1 MFKKILSVSL
11 FVFLI
16 CLVSL
21 PSFAE
26 EKIALVSLQRAL
38 NEVNEGK
45 QAKTTLKKDY
55 DGKKKQIDSMK
66 TDFDQQA
73 GQLEKERLVL
83 SQDAYKQKT
92 QDLQKKYLDYQNKT
106 ATFLNE
112 LRTAEAD
119 SAQKIIEALRALSKK
134 MAMEQGYT
142 LLIENS
148 ADTVLFS
155 KSAEDITDKLIA
167 AYNGGKR

>member
-1 MFKKILSVSL
+1 MFKKIVCVSL

-16 CLVSL
+16 CLISL

-45 QAKTTLKKDY
+45 QAKANLKKDY
-55 DGKKKQIDSMK
+55 ESKKLQIDSMK
-66 TDFDQQA
+66 TDFEKETQ
-73 GQLEKERLVL
+73 QLEKERLVL
-83 SQDAYKQKT
+83 SQDAYKEKAQG
-92 QDLQKKYLDYQNKT
+92 LQKKYLDYQNKT
-106 ATFLNE
+106 AAFLNE

-119 SAQKIIEALRALSKK
+119 SAQKIIEALRVLSKK

-167 AYNGGKR
+167 DYNKGKK

>member
-1 MFKKILSVSL
+1 MFKRILSVSL
-11 FVFLI
+11 FVLLI

-26 EKIALVSLQRAL
+26 EKIALVSLQKAL

-55 DGKKKQIDSMK
+55 DTKKKQIDSMK
-66 TDFDQQA
+66 VDFDQQA

-83 SQDAYKQKT
+83 SQEAYKEKT
-92 QDLQKKYLDYQNKT
+92 QELQKKYLDYQNKT

-119 SAQKIIEALRALSKK
+119 SAQKIIEALRVLSKK

-155 KSAEDITDKLIA
+155 KSAEEITDKLIA